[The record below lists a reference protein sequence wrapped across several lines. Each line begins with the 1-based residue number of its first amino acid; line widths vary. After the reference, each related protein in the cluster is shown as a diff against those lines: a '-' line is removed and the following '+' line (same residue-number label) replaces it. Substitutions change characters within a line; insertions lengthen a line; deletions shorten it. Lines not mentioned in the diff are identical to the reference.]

1 MGGQKIV
8 AVIATCNR
16 SEKLKRIVKNTQNQT
31 KKTNAIII
39 IDSSDEINSDFL
51 NIESNK
57 DFRLKYFHTKIK
69 SASKQRNIGI
79 DYCFTELKIE
89 DDDLI
94 LFLDDDLI
102 IPDNY
107 IEKLFNGI
115 KLGFNGIS
123 GISIN
128 PNFKV
133 NIATR
138 ILDIYLFLFGIKTGF
153 KGEVLKS
160 GFTNPVGR
168 RKNEKFI
175 QVSWLI
181 CCAMWQAKFLRGTRF
196 DEFLTGYSLGEDV
209 ILSTHLKN
217 IKSAKLGVDT
227 TLEFINDSA
236 VTGKINLIE
245 YDEKVFY
252 MRNKVVENIGY
263 TSKSISFKL
272 ATIGLK
278 ILRIVRH
285 IKVSY

>member
-1 MGGQKIV
+1 MNEQKII

-16 SEKLKRIVKNTQNQT
+16 SEKLKRIVKNVQNQT
-31 KKTNAIII
+31 KKAKTLIV
-39 IDSSDEINSDFL
+39 IDSSDEINSDLL
-51 NIESNK
+51 NFESNK
-57 DFRLKYFHTKIK
+57 DLNLKYFHTSIK

-79 DYCFTELKIE
+79 DYCFTDLNIE

-107 IEKLFNGI
+107 IEKLVNGI

-128 PNFKV
+128 PNFNV
-133 NIATR
+133 NLVTR
-138 ILDIYLFLFGIKTGF
+138 ILDVYLFLFGIKTGF

-160 GFTNPVGR
+160 GFTNPVDR

-175 QVSWLI
+175 EVSWLI
-181 CCAMWQAKFLRGTRF
+181 CCAMWQAKFLRGIRF
-196 DEFLTGYSLGEDV
+196 DENLTGYSLGEDV
-209 ILSTHLKN
+209 ILSTHLKY
-217 IKSAKLGVDT
+217 KESAKLGVDT

-245 YDEKVFY
+245 YEEKVFY
-252 MRNKVVENIGY
+252 MRNKVAENIGSS
-263 TSKSISFKL
+263 SKSIRFKL
-272 ATIGLK
+272 ATMGLK
-278 ILRIVRH
+278 ILRIVRY
-285 IKVSY
+285 IKVS